1 MKTRLLLQVL
11 WPAFMAACVLE
22 MVVFALVDPH
32 ELHWFGL
39 PVTFS
44 RSGVYSC
51 AFLAFWLVTA
61 GSSWLSLL
69 LAMSSQGRSEDDLT

>member
-1 MKTRLLLQVL
+1 MKSRLFLQVL

-22 MVVFALVDPH
+22 MLVFALVDPH

-39 PVTFS
+39 PVTIS

-61 GSSWLSLL
+61 GSSWLSLML
-69 LAMSSQGRSEDDLT
+69 VVSQERRGVDDLT